1 MIQHLKEKISIL
13 QEWNLTLPRKIKR
26 MRHTESSADK
36 EKEKEKASQTA
47 VASFQDELLGAIN
60 GVTERHN

>member
-1 MIQHLKEKISIL
+1 ML
-13 QEWNLTLPRKIKR
+13 QEWNLTLTREIKR